1 MNLCYRGIS
10 YPSASSASSTLSSNK
25 TKKIGKYRG
34 INYQVPATIIDEHQ
48 TQSFLTYRGVL
59 YTKKSLIFAN

>member
-10 YPSASSASSTLSSNK
+10 YPSASSTLSSNK

-59 YTKKSLIFAN
+59 YTKKILNFCELIY